1 MKMRWPGWLSL
12 QRTGKLYILPTRAG
26 WGFVLLLVL
35 LLLLSINFENNL
47 IFALTFLLTALM
59 IITILYTYTNLA
71 GVQASCM
78 ATHPCFAGESAGFTL
93 QLISDSGREHQQ
105 LQLSWPGAVPVATD
119 LIDTRQVRVELALPA
134 KQRGWCVAPTL
145 RLHTVFPLGLF
156 KCWCYQSVDA
166 RALVY
171 PAPEASGILPATAGA
186 DGQGVM
192 AEQSG
197 SDDFSGLQRF
207 EAGMSPHH
215 IAWKVFARGQ
225 GLHAKR
231 YASRQD
237 LNIWLDYE
245 SWPEADLEP
254 RLSRLCYWALK
265 LSREDRPFGLRMPGQ
280 VLEPGRGEAH
290 RQRVLKKLALFGVDN
305 R

>member
-1 MKMRWPGWLSL
+1 MTMRWPGWLSL

-35 LLLLSINFENNL
+35 LLLLSINFQNNL
-47 IFALTFLLTALM
+47 TFALTFLLSALM
-59 IITILYTYTNLA
+59 IIAILYTYSNLA
-71 GVQASCM
+71 GVQVACVS
-78 ATHPCFAGESAGFTL
+78 AHPCFTGESAGFTL
-93 QLISDSGREHQQ
+93 QLSTANSREHQQ
-105 LQLSWPGAVPVATD
+105 IQLSWPEAMPVAAD
-119 LIDTRQVRVELALPA
+119 LLDSSQIQVELALPT
-134 KQRGWCVAPTL
+134 KHRGWRVAPKICL
-145 RLHTVFPLGLF
+145 ETVFPLGLF
-156 KCWCYQSVDA
+156 RCWCYQSVEG

-171 PAPEASGILPATAGA
+171 PAPEMGGILPATAGA
-186 DGQGVM
+186 DGQGAM

-237 LNIWLDYE
+237 LNIWLDYD
-245 SWPEADLEP
+245 SWPEADPEV

-265 LSREDRPFGLRMPGQ
+265 LSREDRPFGLRLPGK
-280 VLEPGRGEAH
+280 VLAPARGEAH
-290 RQRVLKKLALFGVDN
+290 RQQVLKSLALFGVEQ
-305 R
+305 